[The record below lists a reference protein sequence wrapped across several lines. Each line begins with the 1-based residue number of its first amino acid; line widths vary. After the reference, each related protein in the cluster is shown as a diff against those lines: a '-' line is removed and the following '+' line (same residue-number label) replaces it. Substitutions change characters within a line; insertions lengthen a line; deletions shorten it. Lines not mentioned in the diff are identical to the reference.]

1 MAVVGSA
8 HADAALA
15 DASDLNAAVSAV
27 LRGSRLRGCV
37 MAWSQDP
44 WNFAVRGLCLDS
56 TTPSTAVSIRHD
68 CHVGIGSSITAT
80 GHFCVQT
87 NVADSAVTVTTNTE
101 GVPLAAVPDL
111 TLRGLRRSDLHGLR
125 VFGLH
130 GLSKMSRS
138 LFAPFP
144 WDSPEELDGALSS
157 TIENHLEQRDWHV
170 VLVAGDGSTI
180 VGEVFLWSVQEAIPE
195 LGIAVADEYH
205 RTGLGHFLLHVASA
219 VATALGAQAIE
230 LTTVPGNGRA
240 RRLYETCGWESLGM
254 IRNPIGVDVTAAFA
268 GEVVAKEFCDEVHMV
283 KMLCGGGGPD
293 AEHVEEAVRTMLV
306 EKQRRAERIF
316 GKPNFEAGRAP

>member
-1 MAVVGSA
+1 VAVVGSA
-8 HADAALA
+8 HADAALT
-15 DASDLNAAVSAV
+15 DASDLNTAVSAV
-27 LRGSRLRGCV
+27 VRGSRLRGCV

-44 WNFAVRGLCLDS
+44 WNFTVRGLCPDS
-56 TTPSTAVSIRHD
+56 TTSTTVSVRHGFG
-68 CHVGIGSSITAT
+68 VGIAAT

-87 NVADSAVTVTTNTE
+87 DAPDSAVTVTTNTE
-101 GVPLAAVPDL
+101 GIPLAAVPNL
-111 TLRGLRRSDLHGLR
+111 TLRGLRRSDLYGLR
-125 VFGLH
+125 EFGLH
-130 GLSKMSRS
+130 GLSMMSRS

-144 WDSPEELDGALSS
+144 WGAPEELDGALSA
-157 TIENHLEQRDWHV
+157 TIENHLEQRDWHY
-170 VLVAGDGSTI
+170 VLVAEDGSTI
-180 VGEVFLWSVQEAIPE
+180 VGEVFLWSAQEAIPE

-205 RTGLGHFLLHVASA
+205 QTGLGHFLLHVASA

-230 LTTVPGNGRA
+230 LTTVPGNARA

-283 KMLCGGGGPD
+283 KMLCD
-293 AEHVEEAVRTMLV
+293 ADEEEVKGAVRTMLV
-306 EKQRRAERIF
+306 EKQRRAEKIF